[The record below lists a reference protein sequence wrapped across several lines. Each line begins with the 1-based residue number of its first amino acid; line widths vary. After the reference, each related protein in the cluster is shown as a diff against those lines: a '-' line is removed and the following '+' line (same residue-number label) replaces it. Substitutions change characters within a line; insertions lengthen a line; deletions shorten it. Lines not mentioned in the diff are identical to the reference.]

1 MELEIRIAEMIT
13 NKINELVKSIE
24 LLNRTLEIMNK
35 DSDVNLVQINCKL
48 QELINTSIKRNE
60 IIEGKINDLSYE
72 ISCLSEG
79 TGTEWQ

>member
-1 MELEIRIAEMIT
+1 MEQIR
-13 NKINELVKSIE
+13 ELIKSIE
-24 LLNRTLEIMNK
+24 LLNRTLEIMNR
-35 DSDVNLVQINCKL
+35 DNDANLIQINCKL
-48 QELINTSIKRNE
+48 QELVNASIRRNE